1 MSNNFNTY
9 IESPSAGYWRELC
22 LREGTLRHY
31 QKGEEFFRAGHVARY
46 FGYIRDIQK
55 ISN

>member
-22 LREGTLRHY
+22 LREGELRHY
-31 QKGEEFFRAGHVARY
+31 QKGEEFFRTGHVARY
-46 FGYIRDIQK
+46 FGYVM
-55 ISN
+55 